1 MVWTLVFSSK
11 AEKFLRKLDNQTEQI
26 IVDRLCDILENP
38 YQVLERLQ
46 QSQFYKLRIGK
57 YRVIVDLRK
66 NHLLVFVIKMDK
78 RSKVYDVK

>member
-26 IVDRLCDILENP
+26 IIDRLSDILENP
-38 YQVLERLQ
+38 YKVLERLQ

-66 NHLLVFVIKMDK
+66 NRLLVFVIKIDK
-78 RSKVYDVK
+78 RSKAYDVK